1 MFMNINKLI
10 SIVEKK
16 LLENI
21 LIEKIS
27 IEDKTFL
34 HKKHASNQEGK
45 YHLKLNIISSEL
57 KNINKIESTRKIY
70 SILDQELKKYIHSI
84 QILIS

>member
-1 MFMNINKLI
+1 MNINKLI

-16 LLENI
+16 LVENI
-21 LIEKIS
+21 SIEKIR

-34 HKKHASNQEGK
+34 HKKHTSNKEGK

-57 KNINKIESTRKIY
+57 KNIKKVDSTRKIY
-70 SILDQELKKYIHSI
+70 NILDYELKKYIHSI

>member
-16 LLENI
+16 LVENI
-21 LIEKIS
+21 SIEKIR

-34 HKKHASNQEGK
+34 HKKHTSNQEGK

-57 KNINKIESTRKIY
+57 KNIKKVDSTRKIY
-70 SILDQELKKYIHSI
+70 NILDYELKKYIHSI

>member
-1 MFMNINKLI
+1 MNINKLI